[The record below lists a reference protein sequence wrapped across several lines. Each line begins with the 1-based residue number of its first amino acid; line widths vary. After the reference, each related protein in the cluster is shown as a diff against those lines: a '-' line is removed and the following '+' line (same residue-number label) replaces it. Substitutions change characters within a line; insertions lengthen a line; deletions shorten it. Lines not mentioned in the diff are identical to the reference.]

1 MKSKDV
7 MLGLNID
14 ARREVIFFIHL
25 FILRNIFKDKEI
37 GVIEGGHE
45 SIVWTLV
52 WHPIGHILTTG
63 SNDHTVK
70 FWSR

>member
-1 MKSKDV
+1 M
-7 MLGLNID
+7 
-14 ARREVIFFIHL
+14 IFNFFVLKTKEYNSGNFFLIVY
-25 FILRNIFKDKEI
+25 ITKDKEI

-52 WHPIGHILTTG
+52 WHPVGHILTTG